1 MLHKDDSK
9 ISNFS
14 ITLWIVSVFT
24 GGHNR
29 RAATYLR
36 PLHVVY
42 LLFKNHSLTPRY
54 INVTS
59 DFWGR
64 SRSQSG
70 VSKLCKTTQTLRIAE
85 VASIKSITFV
95 QLCAWGLLNLVWTF
109 FFFFFSPHRHAATL
123 PLDGWD
129 GWPRA
134 WRSACR
140 TVCEPTGLVFIW
152 RLCHKRGGV
161 GGTETEHR
169 VAVQRKHTGSVEH
182 TQTQAC
188 AINPHPHTHK
198 LINFILQSSPRTIR
212 IPWRNDFP
220 IKGDLEEVGL
230 FFFYLRFLEFFIPII

>member
-95 QLCAWGLLNLVWTF
+95 QLCAWGFLNLVWTF

-152 RLCHKRGGV
+152 RLCHKRGGR
-161 GGTETEHR
+161 GGRRPSTVWQCKENTPGQWNTHKHR
-169 VAVQRKHTGSVEH
+169 RALLTRTHTHTH
-182 TQTQAC
+182 TQAHQLYF
-188 AINPHPHTHK
+188 AI
-198 LINFILQSSPRTIR
+198 
-212 IPWRNDFP
+212 FP
-220 IKGDLEEVGL
+220 QNH
-230 FFFYLRFLEFFIPII
+230 